1 MSELLEI
8 DREITGKYA
17 KEQTDR
23 IDLLNRL
30 LALADQHPT
39 PVIIDVLV
47 RALEREVW
55 RLKPDEHSDYLIMLV
70 DALNRFQMSYT
81 RMWIDAPSDDCFSA
95 SERAERLEVA
105 LADPTF
111 TEEGL
116 IQIVFH
122 QLKGLP
128 FEDLDPRWDV
138 LHARFDTMGPRVQFA
153 MAYAICVNCTMD
165 ARHPVFQAA
174 IGLIADAAM
183 NNEDKA
189 KLADALIALRAA
201 QSMNAQ
207 LHSA

>member
-30 LALADQHPT
+30 MALADQHPT

-55 RLKPDEHSDYLIMLV
+55 RLKPDEHSDYLDMLV
-70 DALNRFQMSYT
+70 DAINRLHISYT
-81 RMWIDAPSDDCFSA
+81 RIWTDTPVDEHATAC
-95 SERAERLEVA
+95 ERADRLELA
-105 LADPTF
+105 LADCTF
-111 TEEGL
+111 TEEQM
-116 IQIVFH
+116 IQVVFN
-122 QLKGLP
+122 QLKGLR

-138 LHARFDTMGPRVQFA
+138 LHARFETMEPKLQFA
-153 MAYAICVNCTMD
+153 TAYAICVNSSMD
-165 ARHPVFQAA
+165 ACHPVFNAA
-174 IGLIADAAM
+174 VGIIADTAM

-201 QSMNAQ
+201 QSMHAQ